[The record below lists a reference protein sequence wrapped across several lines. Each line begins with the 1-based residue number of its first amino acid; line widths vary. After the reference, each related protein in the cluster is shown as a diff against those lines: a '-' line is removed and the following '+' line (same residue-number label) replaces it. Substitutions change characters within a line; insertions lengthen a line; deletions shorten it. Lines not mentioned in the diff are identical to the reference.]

1 MMQFHKLIVNIPYRC
16 VFAIPPTVPGQ
27 PTNMTRNVVYKEV
40 LTGIQPA
47 EPEQP
52 GGDGPTIEVSDIAEW
67 LDYDTAEVEGEEE
80 FNDEAIM
87 EASPIQP
94 EETRRRV
101 QARQRQPVLR
111 QKSHM
116 EEIAQSMVTDNEPVC
131 EYEKIR
137 EWIDKDKKEFF
148 LETFGF
154 PYDQNRSVLTQL
166 LERDESSSDETDE

>member
-67 LDYDTAEVEGEEE
+67 LDYDA
-80 FNDEAIM
+80 
-87 EASPIQP
+87 P
-94 EETRRRV
+94 
-101 QARQRQPVLR
+101 
-111 QKSHM
+111 
-116 EEIAQSMVTDNEPVC
+116 NE
-131 EYEKIR
+131 
-137 EWIDKDKKEFF
+137 
-148 LETFGF
+148 
-154 PYDQNRSVLTQL
+154 
-166 LERDESSSDETDE
+166 